1 MQDANDLSEVE
12 SLEREM
18 ANMMV
23 VRKKK
28 NISGLISR
36 NNQNLLS
43 PIDENKEVDVVGQ
56 REIDIS

>member
-1 MQDANDLSEVE
+1 
-12 SLEREM
+12 M

-56 REIDIS
+56 REIEIS

>member
-56 REIDIS
+56 REIEIS

>member
-56 REIDIS
+56 RDIEIS

>member
-36 NNQNLLS
+36 NNQNLIS

-56 REIDIS
+56 REIEIS